1 MLAARLRARCPSA
14 RVIGRAE
21 ATGFHLT
28 FDKIGQDGSGKATL
42 VPGDGVVPGVLF
54 DLAAE
59 DVHLLDRIEG
69 VGDLRNGWPG
79 WPPNPPSPI
88 LNLAARAGS
97 RPWRCWPVNPRG
109 LQPGRACAI
118 CRKRRATRHRMTMP
132 GRPRKGAHCISI
144 SIGLAFRPR
153 RGAPRWR
160 WGISTGSIAAIA
172 R

>member
-69 VGDLRNGWPG
+69 LGRGYDRVMLDLGGQGVRAY
-79 WPPNPPSPI
+79 
-88 LNLAARAGS
+88 LAPAPFRDAGMRAFDWYLALVLAGARQADLPAEWVA
-97 RPWRCWPVNPRG
+97 RFAAEP
-109 LQPGRACAI
+109 AI
-118 CRKRRATRHRMTMP
+118 PDPEP
-132 GRPRKGAHCISI
+132 GRPRRIEA
-144 SIGLAFRPR
+144 LALLA
-153 RGAPRWR
+153 G
-160 WGISTGSIAAIA
+160 
-172 R
+172 

>member
-69 VGDLRNGWPG
+69 LPAEWVAR
-79 WPPNPPSPI
+79 
-88 LNLAARAGS
+88 LAAE
-97 RPWRCWPVNPRG
+97 P
-109 LQPGRACAI
+109 AI
-118 CRKRRATRHRMTMP
+118 PDPEP
-132 GRPRKGAHCISI
+132 GRPRRIEA
-144 SIGLAFRPR
+144 LALLA
-153 RGAPRWR
+153 G
-160 WGISTGSIAAIA
+160 
-172 R
+172 